1 MNKHSFDITEKKLGF
16 KIDKTKSTP
25 TISEITPGGALEEKL
40 IESCSTIKSGC
51 TILSIAGENIENLNG
66 NQAIQKIKSYTER
79 PINIVINSPRNNNIS
94 HISNKMTIDEMNK
107 QSEELTQKSLKD
119 LVQIHKENQ
128 KRKLM
133 NNDSESDYDS
143 DYDSDYKDNISNKKY
158 KELENKHHLLKL
170 ELLNCQIMSDEQN
183 ELMKKQLNPI
193 KSINDILCH
202 INTLN
207 NRSQNINKI
216 DKFKKYSSEEMSNK
230 LEKMNNEYNSYF
242 DECEIYLKKVELHE
256 IKNCIIH
263 LLDKEKENLE
273 KLNVSYKCKINMK
286 FIYEILELV
295 GILVLLLS
303 IFAGL
308 VFIKNNRY

>member
-1 MNKHSFDITEKKLGF
+1 MIQILIMILILIM
-16 KIDKTKSTP
+16 KI
-25 TISEITPGGALEEKL
+25 IS
-40 IESCSTIKSGC
+40 
-51 TILSIAGENIENLNG
+51 
-66 NQAIQKIKSYTER
+66 
-79 PINIVINSPRNNNIS
+79 
-94 HISNKMTIDEMNK
+94 
-107 QSEELTQKSLKD
+107 
-119 LVQIHKENQ
+119 
-128 KRKLM
+128 
-133 NNDSESDYDS
+133 
-143 DYDSDYKDNISNKKY
+143 SNKKY

-170 ELLNCQIMSDEQN
+170 ELLNCQIESDEQN

-216 DKFKKYSSEEMSNK
+216 DKIDKFKKYSSEEMSDK

-295 GILVLLLS
+295 GILVLLIS

-308 VFIKNNRY
+308 VFIKNNKY